1 MTQDYELGEDT
12 YQPSETQEEFEF
24 ALNEAA
30 IYFSEDGNNLVVSFG
45 EGKEATIELER
56 EEERDVIRRVLADVN
71 TWAAFLGSLSAA
83 LKQHV

>member
-1 MTQDYELGEDT
+1 M
-12 YQPSETQEEFEF
+12 SEEHEEEFEF

-30 IYFSEDGNNLVVSFG
+30 IYFDNDNLVVAFG
-45 EGKEATIELER
+45 EGKVATLELER
-56 EEERDVIRRVLADVN
+56 QEERDVIKKVLADVN